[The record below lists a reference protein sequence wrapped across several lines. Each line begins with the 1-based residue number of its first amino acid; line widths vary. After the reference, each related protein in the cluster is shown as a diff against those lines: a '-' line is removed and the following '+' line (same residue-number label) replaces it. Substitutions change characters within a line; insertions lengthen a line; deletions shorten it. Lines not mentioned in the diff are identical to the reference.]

1 TMPSYLAISP
11 PPFLSYRPRDHLDPP
26 SFPTRRS
33 SDLQLRNAPP
43 AGASLQAHEAR
54 VVVEYLDRVHRR
66 KVDDDT
72 AVVRRT
78 AVQTMT
84 ATAHG
89 DRQSG
94 PAREDQRVS
103 DLLRRARQK
112 DQPRVV
118 DRRVRRA
125 QRCPTAVPRLDGTG
139 AQGCRQVEPDHARLP
154 SVAASTR
161 AAPRAERN
169 EATRSR
175 TAGTT
180 TSENNRSWSAASVI
194 GQNTNVSKRSEEHTS
209 ELQSRENLVC
219 RLLLEKKKKKNKAHT
234 RK

>member
-54 VVVEYLDRVHRR
+54 VVVEYLDRAHRR

-84 ATAHG
+84 
-89 DRQSG
+89 
-94 PAREDQRVS
+94 
-103 DLLRRARQK
+103 
-112 DQPRVV
+112 
-118 DRRVRRA
+118 
-125 QRCPTAVPRLDGTG
+125 
-139 AQGCRQVEPDHARLP
+139 
-154 SVAASTR
+154 
-161 AAPRAERN
+161 
-169 EATRSR
+169 
-175 TAGTT
+175 
-180 TSENNRSWSAASVI
+180 
-194 GQNTNVSKRSEEHTS
+194 RSEEHTS

-219 RLLLEKKKKKNKAHT
+219 RLLLETKNCLSNPID
-234 RK
+234 RFE